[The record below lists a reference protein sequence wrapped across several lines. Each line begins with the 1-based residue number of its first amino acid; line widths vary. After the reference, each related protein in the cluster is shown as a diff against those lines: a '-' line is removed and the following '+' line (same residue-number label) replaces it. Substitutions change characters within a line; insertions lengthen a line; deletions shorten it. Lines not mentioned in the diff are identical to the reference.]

1 MITVITVFY
10 HPDLGMVRGI
20 LIKGKPMLACRDLAA
35 LLVGPHVEE
44 TEKIMRRLYGA
55 MDITVPAAAGRNAGA
70 VTEKLLFVDEDAV
83 FRMIECTS
91 NRAWERYVAWFNDYV
106 FPSLSSWAVPV
117 TSTEMSIASMI
128 PAQTLCLRNL
138 RALTVKNSSACSSE
152 ARHGIQEQ

>member
-44 TEKIMRRLYGA
+44 TEKVMRRLYSA

-106 FPSLSSWAVPV
+106 FPSLCQLGGTHYIGRDVHRFYDTCPDPVP
-117 TSTEMSIASMI
+117 SK
-128 PAQTLCLRNL
+128 PARPD
-138 RALTVKNSSACSSE
+138 SE
-152 ARHGIQEQ
+152 EFFRMFE

>member
-10 HPDLGMVRGI
+10 HPDLGTVRGI
-20 LIKGKPMLACRDLAA
+20 VTKGKPMLACRDLAA

-44 TEKIMRRLYGA
+44 TEKVMRRLYDT
-55 MDITVPAAAGRNAGA
+55 MDITVPAAAARDSGA

-106 FPSLSSWAVPV
+106 FPSLCQLGGTHYISRDAHRFYDTCADPVPSKPV
-117 TSTEMSIASMI
+117 S
-128 PAQTLCLRNL
+128 PD
-138 RALTVKNSSACSSE
+138 SE
-152 ARHGIQEQ
+152 EFFRMFE

>member
-35 LLVGPHVEE
+35 LLVGPHVEK

-106 FPSLSSWAVPV
+106 FPSLCQLGGTRYIDRDVHRFYDTCADPVP
-117 TSTEMSIASMI
+117 SK
-128 PAQTLCLRNL
+128 PARPD
-138 RALTVKNSSACSSE
+138 SE
-152 ARHGIQEQ
+152 EFFRMFE